1 MIKIYGIKNC
11 DTMKK
16 AFRWLEENSV
26 AYEFHD
32 YKKSGADIAVL
43 ERAIQI
49 HGWENVINRKG
60 ASWRALSDALKNG
73 MNAQKAIAAAIDNP
87 SLIKRPLLLW
97 GEEILLGFS
106 PEEYADCLLRQD
118 EGKSESESESG
129 NGSTNVTPAASRAA
143 RSA

>member
-16 AFRWLEENSV
+16 AFRWLEENGVS
-26 AYEFHD
+26 YEFHD
-32 YKKSGADIAVL
+32 YKKSGADVAVL
-43 ERAIQI
+43 GRAIQI
-49 HGWENVINRKG
+49 HSWENVINRKG
-60 ASWRALSDALKNG
+60 TSWRALSDAVKNG

-87 SLIKRPLLLW
+87 SLIKRPLLLR

-106 PEEYADCLLRQD
+106 PDEYADCLLRQD
-118 EGKSESESESG
+118 KGKSESESA
-129 NGSTNVTPAASRAA
+129 NVNPASSSAA